1 MPALPG
7 PHLVFFHSR
16 LAFASFEARFNARAS
31 LDHPCQFPKRRLR
44 ERSRTPSGRREV
56 VMVAVALVL
65 IGGIPRGTGLP
76 CPVVREGPPGDDQPF
91 LRSRA
96 FALDPCLDPAPDHRY
111 LHRPFLAGSYRQ
123 VRPRIARECLA
134 PLRHRLPRSL
144 GGASTPCIR
153 GQRGLEVPHRGITRD
168 PQDIPLIPLA

>member
-7 PHLVFFHSR
+7 PHLVFVHAH
-16 LAFASFEARFNARAS
+16 LAFASFEARFYASAS
-31 LDHPCQFPKRRLR
+31 LDHPCQFPQRPLR

-65 IGGIPRGTGLP
+65 LGGIPRGMGLP
-76 CPVVREGPPGDDQPF
+76 CPGVREGPPGDHQPL

-96 FALDPCLDPAPDHRY
+96 FALEPCLHPAPDHLD
-111 LHRPFLAGSYRQ
+111 LHQPFLAVPYRQ

-144 GGASTPCIR
+144 GGTSTPCIR
-153 GQRGLEVPHRGITRD
+153 GQRGLEVPHRGITGY
-168 PQDIPLIPLA
+168 PQDITLIPLA

>member
-7 PHLVFFHSR
+7 THLVFVHAH
-16 LAFASFEARFNARAS
+16 LAFASFEARFNASAS
-31 LDHPCQFPKRRLR
+31 LDHPCQFPQRRLR
-44 ERSRTPSGRREV
+44 ECSRTPRGRREV

-65 IGGIPRGTGLP
+65 IGSIPRGTGLP

-96 FALDPCLDPAPDHRY
+96 FALEPCLYPAPDHRH
-111 LHRPFLAGSYRQ
+111 LHRPFLAVSYRQ

-153 GQRGLEVPHRGITRD
+153 GQRGLEGPHRGMTGD
-168 PQDIPLIPLA
+168 PQDITLISLA

>member
-7 PHLVFFHSR
+7 PHLVFVHAH

-65 IGGIPRGTGLP
+65 LGGIPRGTGLP
-76 CPVVREGPPGDDQPF
+76 CPVVREGPPGGIKSCRDTR
-91 LRSRA
+91 LRNTT
-96 FALDPCLDPAPDHRY
+96 
-111 LHRPFLAGSYRQ
+111 
-123 VRPRIARECLA
+123 
-134 PLRHRLPRSL
+134 LPVSSMPT
-144 GGASTPCIR
+144 A
-153 GQRGLEVPHRGITRD
+153 
-168 PQDIPLIPLA
+168 